1 MLDRWLRIYFYGP
14 HSIEMYGR
22 LLSEVRNAD
31 LVYLH
36 TIPYPHNFFGYL
48 AARLCGKPVVITP
61 HFHPGHPHYERWS
74 NYWLLKRADAV
85 IVISEYERDYLAGK
99 GVDATKIVTTGSGL
113 HLDEY
118 RATDTARFHAELRQA
133 HGWSEHTRAVLFL
146 GRKLEYKGIATLV
159 EAFKRLPRDLDAA
172 LLLAGP
178 SSPWFDEFYR
188 RLPAEDRARII
199 DLGAVSHSDKVHL
212 LHLADVLVLP
222 SRFEAFGIVILEA
235 WACGTPV
242 IVASSGAMPSI
253 VGQGGLAFEYGNA
266 AELAEQIQRLLDDA
280 ELAGGMA
287 RRGHQRLLEHYTWE
301 KVAAAVRTGLPA
313 TGREATTPTSPH
325 LQQPVPAAHVGRSG
339 DRRPHGS
346 PAPQGARGRRG
357 GVLWPGGR
365 ERRPLVPPHGRQ
377 RSA

>member
-1 MLDRWLRIYFYGP
+1 MWTSTGP
-14 HSIEMYGR
+14 
-22 LLSEVRNAD
+22 
-31 LVYLH
+31 
-36 TIPYPHNFFGYL
+36 P
-48 AARLCGKPVVITP
+48 TP
-61 HFHPGHPHYERWS
+61 PG
-74 NYWLLKRADAV
+74 
-85 IVISEYERDYLAGK
+85 
-99 GVDATKIVTTGSGL
+99 
-113 HLDEY
+113 
-118 RATDTARFHAELRQA
+118 FQAELRQA

-159 EAFKRLPRDLDAA
+159 EAFKRLPRDLDAV

-199 DLGAVSHSDKVHL
+199 DLGAVSHPDKVHL

-266 AELAEQIQRLLDDA
+266 AELAAQIQRLLDDA

-287 RRGHQRLLEHYTWE
+287 RRGHQRLLERYTWE
-301 KVAAAVRTGLPA
+301 KVAAAVRTAYLPLGAKPRPRRVLICSNLFPPHTTGGGEIVAHTEALLLKELGVDVEVFCGRVDRSADGSYRAAATNGGLK
-313 TGREATTPTSPH
+313 RTSVTLSQADISGESVELP
-325 LQQPVPAAHVGRSG
+325 QRRDPAAVR
-339 DRRPHGS
+339 RRPGS
-346 PAPQGARGRRG
+346 LRPGRGALSQPRRLVRHAGRRVRG
-357 GVLWPGGR
+357 TRHPDRDDAPRLLGNLLQEHAW
-365 ERRPLVPPHGRQ
+365 
-377 RSA
+377 